1 MKQVEKYA
9 KYQPYLDFIER
20 YKNADNAADGSE
32 RDANAN
38 VENKNI
44 TTMEGELFK
53 GDFIGV
59 NRLAMWQKIKELY
72 DEGLAEEYLRQL
84 EEHEIYRHDET
95 ALKPYCVSITM
106 YPFLFGG
113 ITSIGGLS
121 DAPTNIHSYTGGV
134 VNLVFAIASQ
144 FAGAVSTPEFLPY
157 FDYFLRKEYGDDYY
171 LRADEVVDLSLKKRT
186 IRKVVEDL
194 FQQAV
199 YSLNQPAAARNFQ
212 CVREDTTQL
221 WTPQG
226 FKYLSEL
233 KEGDTCFVWKDGKIS
248 EQPIK
253 HLNVYDYEGEM
264 IQFKGRNYQQTV
276 TPNHRVVYKSTR
288 APEDRADKGEWVIK
302 EAKDIEHHL
311 SKVSMPIAGQ
321 VERKDA
327 NISDNLLRLCTYALT
342 DGSIITHEGKS
353 PYLVYYMSPNRKG
366 LEKLKTILQEE
377 GIAYTETQSTVAK
390 FGSVNNIKLNVEDSS
405 IILSLLNNT
414 KKQMPDWFLQLSPRQ
429 AQIVLKCWSETDGQQ
444 LRQKDK
450 DEQKRFLLQCDS
462 EEIADVLQQVCMI
475 AGLGSAI
482 VRKESDIFS
491 DKGKTET
498 IYVQTF
504 ARSCKRV
511 DSSSRIFYKGRVWC
525 PTTDAGIVIFREE
538 NKTPYVSGNSVFWNI
553 AYYDE
558 PYFKGLFQ
566 DFVFPDGSPMIWE
579 STSWLQ
585 ETFMNWFNEERKK
598 KILTFPVES
607 ISLLHNGKEFMD
619 PYWKEKTAE
628 MWAKGHSFFCYTSDS
643 VDSLSSCCF
652 SPDTKVLAKSSSGV
666 FFGPIRDLHNMKY
679 TGNKENLCVYHN
691 GSWAS
696 AKTIKLPARPMYS
709 IKTANGKTV
718 CATDNHLFPTLRGDV
733 PAESLTT
740 DDYLLFNTLALDA
753 VPEKD
758 EKLSYNQGFL
768 IGMYLGDGSID
779 AHGPYQK
786 SVMFSL
792 NKEKFQ
798 SCISYMNEALSEIV
812 HGEKFSVYKIV
823 NNVVPVSYYGDILAD
838 FIQRFVSGRYA
849 NEKHLLPETF
859 LQSQLFRKGI
869 LDGFYATDGGNSNR
883 IYTTSQKL
891 SEDIECLCATLGLNT
906 SVSITDR
913 TDEPVVIRGETYSRN
928 FPLYCIRWYSPKNK
942 RSMKGIFRIVNN
954 GMYFRVTDIR
964 PVEDYPHDSV
974 YCFEMDNQDEPYFT
988 LPNGMI
994 THNCRLR
1001 NEMQKNTFSFTLGAG
1016 GVSTGS
1022 KCVMTMNVNRLVQ
1035 NATRD
1040 NIPIE
1045 EAVAAQTEKLHKYL
1059 LAFNAILKEN
1069 LVKHMLP
1076 IYEAGFISL
1085 DKQYLTI
1092 GINGFVEGAE
1102 FLGIEIAPDNPEYI
1116 SYGEKI
1122 LKPIYLLNK
1131 RDKDPQN
1138 GIMFNTEFV
1147 PAENLGV
1154 KFAKWDKRDGY
1165 FVPRDCYN
1173 SYFYLVEDETKNV
1186 LDKFKMSGKQFTQ
1199 YLDGGS
1205 AYHCNLS
1212 EHLSK
1217 DQYLK
1222 MLDAA
1227 MVTGCP
1233 YFTFNIPNTICND
1246 CGHIDKHC
1254 LNECPACG
1262 SKNLDYA
1269 TRVIGYLKRV
1279 SCFSKA
1285 RREEAK
1291 KRAYIHG

>member
-1 MKQVEKYA
+1 MKQVEKYT

-121 DAPTNIHSYTGGV
+121 DAPTNIHSYTGGII
-134 VNLVFAIASQ
+134 NLVFAIASQ

-212 CVREDTTQL
+212 
-221 WTPQG
+221 
-226 FKYLSEL
+226 
-233 KEGDTCFVWKDGKIS
+233 
-248 EQPIK
+248 
-253 HLNVYDYEGEM
+253 
-264 IQFKGRNYQQTV
+264 
-276 TPNHRVVYKSTR
+276 
-288 APEDRADKGEWVIK
+288 
-302 EAKDIEHHL
+302 
-311 SKVSMPIAGQ
+311 
-321 VERKDA
+321 
-327 NISDNLLRLCTYALT
+327 
-342 DGSIITHEGKS
+342 
-353 PYLVYYMSPNRKG
+353 
-366 LEKLKTILQEE
+366 
-377 GIAYTETQSTVAK
+377 
-390 FGSVNNIKLNVEDSS
+390 
-405 IILSLLNNT
+405 
-414 KKQMPDWFLQLSPRQ
+414 
-429 AQIVLKCWSETDGQQ
+429 
-444 LRQKDK
+444 
-450 DEQKRFLLQCDS
+450 
-462 EEIADVLQQVCMI
+462 
-475 AGLGSAI
+475 
-482 VRKESDIFS
+482 
-491 DKGKTET
+491 
-498 IYVQTF
+498 
-504 ARSCKRV
+504 
-511 DSSSRIFYKGRVWC
+511 
-525 PTTDAGIVIFREE
+525 
-538 NKTPYVSGNSVFWNI
+538 SVFWNI

-643 VDSLSSCCF
+643 VDSLSSCCRL
-652 SPDTKVLAKSSSGV
+652 K
-666 FFGPIRDLHNMKY
+666 
-679 TGNKENLCVYHN
+679 
-691 GSWAS
+691 
-696 AKTIKLPARPMYS
+696 
-709 IKTANGKTV
+709 
-718 CATDNHLFPTLRGDV
+718 
-733 PAESLTT
+733 
-740 DDYLLFNTLALDA
+740 
-753 VPEKD
+753 
-758 EKLSYNQGFL
+758 
-768 IGMYLGDGSID
+768 
-779 AHGPYQK
+779 
-786 SVMFSL
+786 
-792 NKEKFQ
+792 
-798 SCISYMNEALSEIV
+798 NE
-812 HGEKFSVYKIV
+812 
-823 NNVVPVSYYGDILAD
+823 
-838 FIQRFVSGRYA
+838 IQ
-849 NEKHLLPETF
+849 E
-859 LQSQLFRKGI
+859 
-869 LDGFYATDGGNSNR
+869 
-883 IYTTSQKL
+883 
-891 SEDIECLCATLGLNT
+891 
-906 SVSITDR
+906 
-913 TDEPVVIRGETYSRN
+913 
-928 FPLYCIRWYSPKNK
+928 
-942 RSMKGIFRIVNN
+942 
-954 GMYFRVTDIR
+954 
-964 PVEDYPHDSV
+964 
-974 YCFEMDNQDEPYFT
+974 
-988 LPNGMI
+988 
-994 THNCRLR
+994 
-1001 NEMQKNTFSFTLGAG
+1001 NTFSFTLGAG

-1069 LVKHMLP
+1069 LIKHMLP

-1227 MVTGCP
+1227 MITGCP

>member
-59 NRLAMWQKIKELY
+59 NRLAMWQEIKELY
-72 DEGLAEEYLRQL
+72 DEELAEEYLRQL

-491 DKGKTET
+491 DKGKAET

-504 ARSCKRV
+504 ARPCKRV

-643 VDSLSSCCF
+643 VDSLSSCC
-652 SPDTKVLAKSSSGV
+652 
-666 FFGPIRDLHNMKY
+666 
-679 TGNKENLCVYHN
+679 
-691 GSWAS
+691 
-696 AKTIKLPARPMYS
+696 
-709 IKTANGKTV
+709 
-718 CATDNHLFPTLRGDV
+718 
-733 PAESLTT
+733 
-740 DDYLLFNTLALDA
+740 
-753 VPEKD
+753 
-758 EKLSYNQGFL
+758 
-768 IGMYLGDGSID
+768 
-779 AHGPYQK
+779 
-786 SVMFSL
+786 
-792 NKEKFQ
+792 
-798 SCISYMNEALSEIV
+798 
-812 HGEKFSVYKIV
+812 
-823 NNVVPVSYYGDILAD
+823 
-838 FIQRFVSGRYA
+838 
-849 NEKHLLPETF
+849 
-859 LQSQLFRKGI
+859 
-869 LDGFYATDGGNSNR
+869 
-883 IYTTSQKL
+883 
-891 SEDIECLCATLGLNT
+891 
-906 SVSITDR
+906 
-913 TDEPVVIRGETYSRN
+913 
-928 FPLYCIRWYSPKNK
+928 
-942 RSMKGIFRIVNN
+942 
-954 GMYFRVTDIR
+954 
-964 PVEDYPHDSV
+964 
-974 YCFEMDNQDEPYFT
+974 
-988 LPNGMI
+988 
-994 THNCRLR
+994 RLR

-1022 KCVMTMNVNRLVQ
+1022 KCVMTMNINRLVQ
-1035 NATRD
+1035 NAIRD

-1059 LAFNAILKEN
+1059 LAFNEILKEN

-1102 FLGIEIAPDNPEYI
+1102 FLSIEIAPDNPEYI

>member
-121 DAPTNIHSYTGGV
+121 DAPTNIHSYTGGII
-134 VNLVFAIASQ
+134 NLVFAIASQ

-212 CVREDTTQL
+212 
-221 WTPQG
+221 
-226 FKYLSEL
+226 
-233 KEGDTCFVWKDGKIS
+233 
-248 EQPIK
+248 
-253 HLNVYDYEGEM
+253 
-264 IQFKGRNYQQTV
+264 
-276 TPNHRVVYKSTR
+276 
-288 APEDRADKGEWVIK
+288 
-302 EAKDIEHHL
+302 
-311 SKVSMPIAGQ
+311 
-321 VERKDA
+321 
-327 NISDNLLRLCTYALT
+327 
-342 DGSIITHEGKS
+342 
-353 PYLVYYMSPNRKG
+353 
-366 LEKLKTILQEE
+366 
-377 GIAYTETQSTVAK
+377 
-390 FGSVNNIKLNVEDSS
+390 
-405 IILSLLNNT
+405 
-414 KKQMPDWFLQLSPRQ
+414 
-429 AQIVLKCWSETDGQQ
+429 
-444 LRQKDK
+444 
-450 DEQKRFLLQCDS
+450 
-462 EEIADVLQQVCMI
+462 
-475 AGLGSAI
+475 
-482 VRKESDIFS
+482 
-491 DKGKTET
+491 
-498 IYVQTF
+498 
-504 ARSCKRV
+504 
-511 DSSSRIFYKGRVWC
+511 
-525 PTTDAGIVIFREE
+525 
-538 NKTPYVSGNSVFWNI
+538 SVFWNI

-643 VDSLSSCCF
+643 VDSLSSCCRL
-652 SPDTKVLAKSSSGV
+652 K
-666 FFGPIRDLHNMKY
+666 
-679 TGNKENLCVYHN
+679 
-691 GSWAS
+691 
-696 AKTIKLPARPMYS
+696 
-709 IKTANGKTV
+709 
-718 CATDNHLFPTLRGDV
+718 
-733 PAESLTT
+733 
-740 DDYLLFNTLALDA
+740 
-753 VPEKD
+753 
-758 EKLSYNQGFL
+758 
-768 IGMYLGDGSID
+768 
-779 AHGPYQK
+779 
-786 SVMFSL
+786 
-792 NKEKFQ
+792 
-798 SCISYMNEALSEIV
+798 NE
-812 HGEKFSVYKIV
+812 
-823 NNVVPVSYYGDILAD
+823 
-838 FIQRFVSGRYA
+838 IQ
-849 NEKHLLPETF
+849 E
-859 LQSQLFRKGI
+859 
-869 LDGFYATDGGNSNR
+869 
-883 IYTTSQKL
+883 
-891 SEDIECLCATLGLNT
+891 
-906 SVSITDR
+906 
-913 TDEPVVIRGETYSRN
+913 
-928 FPLYCIRWYSPKNK
+928 
-942 RSMKGIFRIVNN
+942 
-954 GMYFRVTDIR
+954 
-964 PVEDYPHDSV
+964 
-974 YCFEMDNQDEPYFT
+974 
-988 LPNGMI
+988 
-994 THNCRLR
+994 
-1001 NEMQKNTFSFTLGAG
+1001 NTFSFTLGAG

-1227 MVTGCP
+1227 MITGCP

>member
-121 DAPTNIHSYTGGV
+121 DAPTNIHSYTGGII
-134 VNLVFAIASQ
+134 NLVFAIASQ

-276 TPNHRVVYKSTR
+276 TPNHRVVYKSAR

-482 VRKESDIFS
+482 VRKESDVFS
-491 DKGKTET
+491 NKGKAET

-504 ARSCKRV
+504 ARPCKRV

-643 VDSLSSCCF
+643 VDSLSSCCRL
-652 SPDTKVLAKSSSGV
+652 K
-666 FFGPIRDLHNMKY
+666 
-679 TGNKENLCVYHN
+679 
-691 GSWAS
+691 
-696 AKTIKLPARPMYS
+696 
-709 IKTANGKTV
+709 
-718 CATDNHLFPTLRGDV
+718 
-733 PAESLTT
+733 
-740 DDYLLFNTLALDA
+740 
-753 VPEKD
+753 
-758 EKLSYNQGFL
+758 
-768 IGMYLGDGSID
+768 
-779 AHGPYQK
+779 
-786 SVMFSL
+786 
-792 NKEKFQ
+792 
-798 SCISYMNEALSEIV
+798 NE
-812 HGEKFSVYKIV
+812 
-823 NNVVPVSYYGDILAD
+823 
-838 FIQRFVSGRYA
+838 IQ
-849 NEKHLLPETF
+849 E
-859 LQSQLFRKGI
+859 
-869 LDGFYATDGGNSNR
+869 
-883 IYTTSQKL
+883 
-891 SEDIECLCATLGLNT
+891 
-906 SVSITDR
+906 
-913 TDEPVVIRGETYSRN
+913 
-928 FPLYCIRWYSPKNK
+928 
-942 RSMKGIFRIVNN
+942 
-954 GMYFRVTDIR
+954 
-964 PVEDYPHDSV
+964 
-974 YCFEMDNQDEPYFT
+974 
-988 LPNGMI
+988 
-994 THNCRLR
+994 
-1001 NEMQKNTFSFTLGAG
+1001 NTFSFTLGAG

-1138 GIMFNTEFV
+1138 GIMFNTEMV
-1147 PAENLGV
+1147 PS
-1154 KFAKWDKRDGY
+1154 R
-1165 FVPRDCYN
+1165 
-1173 SYFYLVEDETKNV
+1173 FY
-1186 LDKFKMSGKQFTQ
+1186 
-1199 YLDGGS
+1199 
-1205 AYHCNLS
+1205 
-1212 EHLSK
+1212 
-1217 DQYLK
+1217 
-1222 MLDAA
+1222 
-1227 MVTGCP
+1227 
-1233 YFTFNIPNTICND
+1233 
-1246 CGHIDKHC
+1246 CGHLKFLLID
-1254 LNECPACG
+1254 LELPSGQQGA
-1262 SKNLDYA
+1262 S
-1269 TRVIGYLKRV
+1269 V
-1279 SCFSKA
+1279 KA
-1285 RREEAK
+1285 A
-1291 KRAYIHG
+1291 

>member
-1 MKQVEKYA
+1 MKQVEKYT

-264 IQFKGRNYQQTV
+264 IQFKGEDGYQQTV
-276 TPNHRVVYKSTR
+276 TPNHRVVYKND
-288 APEDRADKGEWVIK
+288 ENDEWAIK

-311 SKVSMPIAGQ
+311 SNVAMPIAGQ
-321 VERKDA
+321 LEREDVD
-327 NISDNLLRLCTYALT
+327 ISDNMLRLCVYAIMYSFT
-342 DGSIITHEGKS
+342 KGARIKS
-353 PYLVYYMSPNRKG
+353 PTLDFIMVSNTSLLNEIKTALQKEKLVYT
-366 LEKLKTILQEE
+366 EKEHFIHLL
-377 GIAYTETQSTVAK
+377 
-390 FGSVNNIKLNVEDSS
+390 GSSLTSITLSKKSS
-405 IILSLLNNT
+405 ADILSLLNNT
-414 KKQMPDWFLQLSPRQ
+414 KEQIPEWFSQLSPRQ
-429 AQIVLKCWSETDGQQ
+429 AQIVLDCWSKTGAEH
-444 LRQKDK
+444 
-450 DEQKRFLLQCDS
+450 LLSCRNKED
-462 EEIADVLQQVCMI
+462 ADALQQVCMI
-475 AGLGSAI
+475 AGLGSSI
-482 VRKESDIFS
+482 VYRD
-491 DKGKTET
+491 GTP
-498 IYVQTF
+498 YVQTF
-504 ARSCKRV
+504 NCSSKKVGA
-511 DSSSRIFYKGRVWC
+511 SSRITYKGRVWC

-1022 KCVMTMNVNRLVQ
+1022 KCVMTMNINRLVQ
-1035 NATRD
+1035 NAIRD

-1059 LAFNAILKEN
+1059 LAFNEILKEN

-1227 MVTGCP
+1227 MITGCP